1 MFFYRIENDKGCGPY
16 NRYDNLSGEWLS
28 TRDMSKYEFGHEWAC
43 KDHCVDNRTPSPYDD
58 FGYEWAEGLDLD
70 KIRFGFKSLD
80 QLYSWFSEIEVNNLE
95 LLGYSIK
102 RIQGE
107 VVYSSDSQ
115 VVFRIE

>member
-28 TRDMSKYEFGHEWAC
+28 TRDMSKY
-43 KDHCVDNRTPSPYDD
+43 D